1 LKKDPDMNHIHRLLL
16 ATCLAALSSVEIAAA
31 AGQDSTNPAVGTREA
46 ISRDPER
53 HTAPPGGLVKVP
65 IIKVMA
71 IGSFPRRPSNE
82 QLKSI
87 LPGEMSETG
96 WLYLDGKIDQW
107 YVRQDQSGVVFI
119 LNATTVEEA
128 KQWLSVLPLAK
139 ANLMTFEFIP
149 LGPLQPLGT
158 LLQPRLSQ

>member
-1 LKKDPDMNHIHRLLL
+1 
-16 ATCLAALSSVEIAAA
+16 
-31 AGQDSTNPAVGTREA
+31 
-46 ISRDPER
+46 
-53 HTAPPGGLVKVP
+53 
-65 IIKVMA
+65 MA
-71 IGSFPRRPSNE
+71 IGSFPRRPRNE
-82 QLKSI
+82 QLKAI
-87 LPGEMSETG
+87 LPAEMSETG

-119 LNATTVEEA
+119 MNATTVDEA

-158 LLQPRLSQ
+158 LLQPRLAQ

>member
-1 LKKDPDMNHIHRLLL
+1 MNQIHRLLV
-16 ATCLAALSSVEIAAA
+16 AACIAAVSSVGLAAP
-31 AGQDSTNPAVGTREA
+31 AGQDSTNPSVSTSEA
-46 ISRDPER
+46 MSRGPER

-65 IIKVMA
+65 IVKVMA
-71 IGSFPRRPSNE
+71 IGSFPRRPTNE
-82 QLKSI
+82 QLKAI

-119 LNATTVEEA
+119 MNATTVDEA
-128 KQWLSVLPLAK
+128 KQWLSVLPLVK

-158 LLQPRLSQ
+158 LLQPRVSH

>member
-1 LKKDPDMNHIHRLLL
+1 MNQIHRLLV
-16 ATCLAALSSVEIAAA
+16 AACIAAVGSVGIA
-31 AGQDSTNPAVGTREA
+31 APAGQDSTNPAVSNREA
-46 ISRDPER
+46 TPRALER
-53 HTAPPGGLVKVP
+53 HAAPSGGLVKVP

-71 IGSFPRRPSNE
+71 IGSFQRRPTND
-82 QLKSI
+82 QLKAI

-107 YVRQDQSGVVFI
+107 YARQDQSGVVFV
-119 LNATTVEEA
+119 LNATTVDEA
-128 KQWLSVLPLAK
+128 KQWLSVLPLVK